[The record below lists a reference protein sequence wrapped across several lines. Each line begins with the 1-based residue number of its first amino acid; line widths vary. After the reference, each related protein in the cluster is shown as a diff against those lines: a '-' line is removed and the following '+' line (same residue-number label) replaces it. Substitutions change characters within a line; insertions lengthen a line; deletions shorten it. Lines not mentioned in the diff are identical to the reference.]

1 MHNYIKYLLLIFIA
15 CSAMKTASAQTAA
28 KIEIIQLS
36 GVVFTADS
44 LDRIPYVTIR
54 VKGSNRGTVSDVKG
68 FFSLA
73 ILKTDTLIFTAV
85 GFTTREYV
93 IPNPENVKE
102 KLTVAILMN
111 TEFYNLRGVTIQG
124 LTRDGFRQAF
134 LDLEIPEE
142 SAYAINPSALPK
154 VDELRLP
161 PPTGLAFSPTELIKE
176 IPFIKRIIQR
186 KKQKQFSEEEGGR
199 IPKM

>member
-1 MHNYIKYLLLIFIA
+1 MQSYYKYIFIVLFA
-15 CSAMKTASAQTAA
+15 LGAIKIANAQNSINAD
-28 KIEIIQLS
+28 IIQLS

-44 LDRIPYVTIR
+44 LERIPYVTIR

-85 GFTTREYV
+85 GFTTREYA
-93 IPNPENVKE
+93 IPNPQSVKE

-124 LTRDGFRQAF
+124 LTREGFRQAF
-134 LDLEIPEE
+134 LDLEIPDE
-142 SAYAINPSALPK
+142 SAYTINPSALPR

-161 PPTGLAFSPTELIKE
+161 PPTGLAFSPSELIRE
-176 IPFIKRIIQR
+176 LPFIKRIIQR
-186 KKQKQFSEEEGGR
+186 KKQKEFSEEEGGR